1 MSSKTHKTPTKM
13 NTGVKYQL
21 TGEAVRGQ
29 VQGYHRKPTALMLNK
44 TKHRIDVAG
53 LRSAVQRS
61 AFKIEGGE
69 IASRY
74 TIGMEVEKTRLHRGA
89 VREYEL
95 FCGFET
101 DASCGYE
108 AVTHILPLLPSGQ
121 WRTKVF
127 DMMHKAE
134 RIIDDRFSP
143 SDRSCGGH
151 VTLSVDGM
159 TGAELIVATRKYS
172 GIVLALFRHRL
183 KNSFCGGN
191 TNMRDLDTERASVF
205 SANDE
210 RFRHYPRYQMAL
222 VKGNLLEFRVV
233 ARYESVKQ
241 MMRRYEL
248 FYALVDAATNTKPTQ
263 ATFLKTIRPI
273 ILSMYNGDEAKANE
287 IFAMAKQFQKFID
300 TGVIAEDIKRFL
312 F

>member
-1 MSSKTHKTPTKM
+1 M
-13 NTGVKYQL
+13 NTGIKYQL
-21 TGEAVRGQ
+21 TGEAVRGC
-29 VQGYHRKPTALMLNK
+29 VSRYHQKPNALMLNK

-74 TIGMEVEKTRLHRGA
+74 TIGMEVEKTSLHRGA

-108 AVTHILPLLPSGQ
+108 AVTHVLPLLPQGQ

-159 TGAELIVATRKYS
+159 TGAELITATRKYS

-183 KNSFCGGN
+183 KNTFCGGN
-191 TNMRDLDTERASVF
+191 TNMRDLDTERSSVF
-205 SANDE
+205 SANED

-248 FYALVDAATNTKPTQ
+248 FYALVDAAVSTKPTQ
-263 ATFLKTIRPI
+263 ATFFKTIRPMV
-273 ILSMYNGDEAKANE
+273 LSMYNGNEAKAE
-287 IFAMAKQFQKFID
+287 QIFTMAKQFQKFID
-300 TGVIAEDIKRFL
+300 SGVIHEDIKRFL

>member
-1 MSSKTHKTPTKM
+1 M
-13 NTGVKYQL
+13 NTGIKYQL
-21 TGEAVRGQ
+21 TGEPRRGS
-29 VQGYHRKPTALMLNK
+29 VVTYHNKPNALMLNK

-69 IASRY
+69 IASRF
-74 TIGMEVEKTRLHRGA
+74 TIGMEVEKTSLHRGA

-108 AVTHILPLLPSGQ
+108 AVTHVLPLLPQGQ

-159 TGAELIVATRKYS
+159 TGAEMIVATRKYS
-172 GIVLALFRHRL
+172 GIILALFRHRL

-191 TNMRDLDTERASVF
+191 TNMRDLDTERSSVF
-205 SANDE
+205 SANDD
-210 RFRHYPRYQMAL
+210 RFRHHPRYQMAL

-248 FYALVDAATNTKPTQ
+248 FYALVDAAVNSKPTQ
-263 ATFLKTIRPI
+263 ATFFKTIRPMV
-273 ILSMYNGDEAKANE
+273 LSMYNGDEAKAE
-287 IFAMAKQFQKFID
+287 QIFTMAKQFQKFID
-300 TGVIAEDIKRFL
+300 SGVIHEDIKRFL

>member
-1 MSSKTHKTPTKM
+1 
-13 NTGVKYQL
+13 L
-21 TGEAVRGQ
+21 TGEAVRGS
-29 VQGYHRKPTALMLNK
+29 VSRYHQKPTALMLNK

-74 TIGMEVEKTRLHRGA
+74 TIGMEVEKTSLHRGA

-108 AVTHILPLLPSGQ
+108 AVTHVLPLLPSGQ

-183 KNSFCGGN
+183 KNTFCGGN

-205 SANDE
+205 SANDD
-210 RFRHYPRYQMAL
+210 RYRHYPRYQMAL

-287 IFAMAKQFQKFID
+287 IFAYAKQFQKFID

>member
-1 MSSKTHKTPTKM
+1 MS
-13 NTGVKYQL
+13 TGIKYQL
-21 TGEAVRGQ
+21 TGETRRGN
-29 VQGYHRKPTALMLNK
+29 VVSYHQKPNALMLNK

-53 LRSAVQRS
+53 LRSAVLRS

-74 TIGMEVEKTRLHRGA
+74 TIGMEVEKTSLHRGA

-108 AVTHILPLLPSGQ
+108 AVTHVLPLLPSGQ

-134 RIIDDRFSP
+134 QIIDDRFSP
-143 SDRSCGGH
+143 SNTRCGGH

-159 TGAELIVATRKYS
+159 SGADLLLATRKYS
-172 GIVLALFRHRL
+172 GIVLALFRNRL
-183 KNSFCGGN
+183 KNPFCGGN
-191 TNMRDLDTERASVF
+191 TNMRDTGWSNEHGSIF
-205 SANDE
+205 SANDSNY
-210 RFRHYPRYQMAL
+210 RCNPRYQMAL
-222 VKGNLLEFRVV
+222 VKGKLLEFRVV

-248 FYALVDAATNTKPTQ
+248 FYALVDAAVNTNPTQ
-263 ATFLKTIRPI
+263 AGFFKTIRPI
-273 ILSMYNGDEAKANE
+273 VLSMYNGNEAKADE
-287 IFAMAKQFQKFID
+287 IFKMAKQFQKFID
-300 TGVIAEDIKRFL
+300 TGVMHEDIKRFL

>member
-1 MSSKTHKTPTKM
+1 M

-21 TGEAVRGQ
+21 TGNHERAR
-29 VQGYHRKPTALMLNK
+29 VQGYHRKPMALMLNK

-61 AFKIEGGE
+61 AFKVVDNE
-69 IASRY
+69 IVSRY
-74 TIGMEVEKTRLHRGA
+74 TIGMEVEKTALHRGA

-183 KNSFCGGN
+183 KNAFCGGN
-191 TNMRDLDTERASVF
+191 TNMRDLTDSREWTAVF
-205 SANDE
+205 SANDD
-210 RFRHYPRYQMAL
+210 RYRHYPRYQMAL

-248 FYALVDAATNTKPTQ
+248 FYALVDAAVNTKPTQ

-287 IFAMAKQFQKFID
+287 IFAYAKQFQKFID

>member
-1 MSSKTHKTPTKM
+1 M
-13 NTGVKYQL
+13 NTGIKYQL
-21 TGEAVRGQ
+21 TGEARRGS
-29 VQGYHRKPTALMLNK
+29 VVTYHNKPNALMLNK

-69 IASRY
+69 IASRF
-74 TIGMEVEKTRLHRGA
+74 TIGMEVEKTSLHRGA

-108 AVTHILPLLPSGQ
+108 AVTHVLPLLPQGQ

-159 TGAELIVATRKYS
+159 TGAEMIVATRKYS
-172 GIVLALFRHRL
+172 GIILALFRHRL

-191 TNMRDLDTERASVF
+191 TNMRDLNTERSSVF
-205 SANDE
+205 SANDD
-210 RFRHYPRYQMAL
+210 RFRHHSRYQLAL

-248 FYALVDAATNTKPTQ
+248 FYALVDAAVNSKPTQ
-263 ATFLKTIRPI
+263 ATFFKTIRPMV
-273 ILSMYNGDEAKANE
+273 LSMYNGDEAKAE
-287 IFAMAKQFQKFID
+287 QIFTMAKQFQKFID
-300 TGVIAEDIKRFL
+300 SGVIHEDIKRFL